1 MKRALLT
8 VIIGFAMAACGGGGD
23 DGNGGTGGGG
33 AKRSCD
39 VKVQAGHTCVT
50 YTGTAYTDDTI
61 AKACSMT
68 MGGTVASSCP
78 TSGLAGACTQPGASG
93 QEFKTYYYSPVT
105 SDQVKQICSLGGGTF
120 GTKSLAEDDDTDNQ

>member
-8 VIIGFAMAACGGGGD
+8 MIIGFAMAACGGGD
-23 DGNGGTGGGG
+23 DGNGGTGGTGGGG

-68 MGGTVASSCP
+68 MGSTLSSSCP
-78 TSGLAGACTQPGASG
+78 TSGLAGACTLPGASG
-93 QEFKTYYYSPVT
+93 QEFKTYYYSPGT
-105 SDQVKQICSLGGGTF
+105 SDQPKQIWSLGC
-120 GTKSLAEDDDTDNQ
+120 